1 MALLKNLLS
10 SKNCYSGDFKSGYG
24 SIQQFL
30 TMVQYFQQLEAG
42 DDIFNTAKTRNNVLS
57 AGSYSIASDDFNQ
70 RQSTDEDK
78 RYYYTDP
85 QTT

>member
-1 MALLKNLLS
+1 MTS
-10 SKNCYSGDFKSGYG
+10 
-24 SIQQFL
+24 
-30 TMVQYFQQLEAG
+30 
-42 DDIFNTAKTRNNVLS
+42 IFNIAKTRNNVFS

-85 QTT
+85 QTA